1 MRITTTLAATAA
13 LSLASTS
20 AYAGGVSPEIIEPVE
35 VMEAP
40 ATSSIK
46 PAFIVLGVLAA
57 LLIASQLGD
66 DDEETDIP
74 LDDG

>member
-20 AYAGGVSPEIIEPVE
+20 PFAGGVSPEIIEPVE

-40 ATSSIK
+40 ATSSVK

-66 DDEETDIP
+66 DEPMMPYDIEP
-74 LDDG
+74 G